1 MFKDS
6 LFKPKFFLGWIPSA
20 YLLGMLGGS
29 SMAMGKDIWF
39 VVFILCMNA
48 LIALVLTTLFY
59 KFKGKA
65 PVNWEIVWWCFPAV
79 FFVNIFWQ
87 LVKMAFR

>member
-20 YLLGMLGGS
+20 YLLAMLGGS

-39 VVFILCMNA
+39 VVFILCA
-48 LIALVLTTLFY
+48 AGLISLGLTALVMR
-59 KFKGKA
+59 FKGQA

-87 LVKMAFR
+87 LIKVAFR